1 MQFVNTNLFP
11 SEKDQ
16 QNSES
21 VCETTKDVDAL
32 RKSVWQTYK
41 YESSWLDDDEKPC
54 IICNKDIRV
63 KGRLVP
69 PKTISIVDKVE
80 PTLKEFTEIHIK
92 NNNLKYVEGGK
103 RILLT
108 LSIKLLLAAN
118 VVYYQEECYKRS
130 RSPAWKR
137 GKMLLVKLI

>member
-1 MQFVNTNLFP
+1 M
-11 SEKDQ
+11 
-16 QNSES
+16 
-21 VCETTKDVDAL
+21 
-32 RKSVWQTYK
+32 
-41 YESSWLDDDEKPC
+41 
-54 IICNKDIRV
+54 
-63 KGRLVP
+63 
-69 PKTISIVDKVE
+69 VDKVE

-118 VVYYQEECYKRS
+118 VVYHQEECYKRS